1 MVLAGLLSASSPGPA
16 AARAAW
22 GAGEAP
28 AQGPASGAP
37 AASGSERGRAV
48 DVEGASVVEYDAR
61 TQQYTFRGPRVV
73 VTRGDQRL
81 EAPEI
86 VYDGARRRA
95 VLPQRGTVST
105 PAMELSADR
114 IAVDLAA
121 RHLLAEGRIVGRMLE
136 GGVWAQL
143 TAARVEVDD
152 RPDVQRA
159 EAAGDVIVTRLDAAL
174 RGDDLVYDRR
184 AGRSTVLGHV
194 VLTRGPDRLHADR
207 VAVDLASDDA
217 EATGHVLLERASQGM
232 QGSADRVTYS
242 RRAQVAVLSGHA
254 RLSRGPNTLTADEI
268 RMDVARSVAS
278 AGGHPRIVAY
288 PAEGPPAPAP

>member
-1 MVLAGLLSASSPGPA
+1 VVLAGLLSAASLGPVA
-16 AARAAW
+16 AHAAW
-22 GAGEAP
+22 APGEAP
-28 AQGPASGAP
+28 AAPLPSGAP
-37 AASGSERGRAV
+37 APPGSERGRAV
-48 DVEGASVVEYDAR
+48 DVEGARVVEYDAR
-61 TQQYTFRGPRVV
+61 TQQYTFRGQRVV

-105 PAMELSADR
+105 PTMELSADR
-114 IAVDLAA
+114 ITIDLAA
-121 RHLLAEGRIVGRMLE
+121 RHLLAEGRIVGRWLA

-152 RPDVQRA
+152 RPDAQRA
-159 EAAGDVIVTRLDAAL
+159 EAAGDVIVTRLDETL

-184 AGRSTVLGHV
+184 AGRGTVLGHG
-194 VLTRGPDRLHADR
+194 VLTRGPDSLHADR
-207 VAVDLASDDA
+207 IAVDLATDDA

-254 RLSRGPNTLTADEI
+254 QLSQGPNTLTADEI

-278 AGGHPRIVAY
+278 ARGYPRIVAY
-288 PAEGPPAPAP
+288 PSEGPRAPAP